1 MTWFEIAGLILVAV
15 LVGALVSALV
25 LFNIRRVRTRR
36 VADAL
41 PEAVRSEAL
50 ALIDRAGLEDGTRV
64 LLLRVIAS
72 PGSDPYSRIGGKPL
86 LSPGWVPPETTA
98 QGGSEFLAQ
107 VRLQSPPLPAIWS
120 NRVVFLFCDATRQL
134 VARSSA
140 GVDPVDSEWP
150 ATAWVGLERGVETL
164 RLPPGDVV
172 DNEPDDIGP
181 SSPYAP
187 GSLCRR
193 IPALRQILAGYDRPE
208 RLLPH
213 ILVPGI
219 GTHEIDTFLVCLM
232 GGEPELIQGE
242 HGAACRRCSRPM
254 RFLLQLGDV
263 LGLAGDAPVVYIYGC
278 DEHPEELD
286 VYLDM
291 H

>member
-1 MTWFEIAGLILVAV
+1 MTWLDIAGLILVAG
-15 LVGALVSALV
+15 LFGAFVSALV
-25 LFNIRRVRTRR
+25 VFNIRRVRTRR

-41 PEAVRSEAL
+41 LEAVRREAL

-64 LLLRVIAS
+64 LLLRVIT
-72 PGSDPYSRIGGKPL
+72 GKGGDPYSRIGGKPL
-86 LSPGWVPPETTA
+86 LPPGWVPPKSVARE
-98 QGGSEFLAQ
+98 GSEFLAQ

-120 NRVVFLFCDATRQL
+120 DRVALLFCDSTRQL
-134 VARSSA
+134 VACSSA
-140 GVDPVDSEWP
+140 SVDPVDSQWP
-150 ATAWVGLERGVETL
+150 ATAWVGLERGVEPL
-164 RLPPGDVV
+164 RLPPGDMV

-187 GSLCRR
+187 RSLCRR
-193 IPALRQILAGYDRPE
+193 IPALRHILASYDKPE

-254 RFLLQLGDV
+254 RFVFQLGDV
-263 LGLAGDAPVVYIYGC
+263 LGIAGDAPVVYIYGC
-278 DEHPEELD
+278 DEHPEDLD
-286 VYLDM
+286 VYLDS